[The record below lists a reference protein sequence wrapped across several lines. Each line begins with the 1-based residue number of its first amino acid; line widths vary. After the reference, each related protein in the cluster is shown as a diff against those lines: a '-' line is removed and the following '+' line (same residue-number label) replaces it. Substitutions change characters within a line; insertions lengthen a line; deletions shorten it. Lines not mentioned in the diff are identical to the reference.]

1 MQGGIGGEQPL
12 QCSIVPDGMYVGNGG
27 IFASGS
33 LSTRAKM
40 PSLQICRPEI
50 RRISGKSV
58 KGVVLAGEVGPPP
71 ITIRP

>member
-12 QCSIVPDGMYVGNGG
+12 QCSIVPGGMYGGNGG
-27 IFASGS
+27 IFTPGS
-33 LSTRAKM
+33 LSTRVKM
-40 PSLQICRPEI
+40 SSLQICRPES
-50 RRISGKSV
+50 RKGSGKSV